1 LTARRRDVRAGDDE
15 APMEDEFERAAAAR
29 KGSPFLNS
37 AQAAH
42 YLGLSDRT
50 LEEMREKGEGPP
62 FRKHGRRNV
71 RYHIADLEAWSN
83 ARKREK
89 TSETPLIR
97 PSNKSDG
104 PPRS

>member
-1 LTARRRDVRAGDDE
+1 MD
-15 APMEDEFERAAAAR
+15 DEFERAAAAR

-37 AQAAH
+37 SQAAH

-50 LEEMREKGEGPP
+50 LEDMREKGGGPP
-62 FRKHGRRNV
+62 FRHHSQRNV
-71 RYHIADLEAWSN
+71 RYHIDDLEAWSE

-89 TSETPLIR
+89 SSDIP
-97 PSNKSDG
+97 PSGKQDD